1 MYRRFL
7 FVLTAALAAWVGAWA
22 QSANEIKNSK
32 EYLSGEGTGETLK
45 EADNAALNDLL
56 SKISV
61 NVKGSFSTVESEVV
75 SNGKVDAS
83 TATQMVVN
91 TYSQATLT
99 NTNRIV
105 VSNEPDAHVVRY
117 VKRSEI
123 ERIFAGRKNK
133 VIDLV
138 GLAYKAEKAAKI
150 DDALRNYYWA
160 LCMLKSLQYEN
171 EVKWT
176 DGAGAEHI
184 LSSWIPQQINTILGG
199 VSVAKVGVEG
209 SDMLLY
215 FTYNGKPVQSLDFTY
230 FDGVDWSSICS
241 ARDGRGMAELRP
253 GQMPEKLQIKCEY
266 AYEGQSHIDKEIE
279 TVMGVMKGTR
289 FRRAYIN
296 VDAVGGASAPQAGEA
311 QASKVAAKGT
321 AGSGSQSAFA
331 SAVASMGSST
341 SALSNPTA
349 FKASGLKA
357 VDNVGEYDKVMSKIT
372 AAIHSRNY
380 VSVQKLFTVAGWDT
394 FRKLIDYGTARLYGT
409 PKYTYVG
416 YGNKVICRGLPMN
429 FSFKSNR
436 RRFMEEVT
444 FMFDAN
450 RKIENVSF
458 GLGEQAEK
466 DILMKGDWSE
476 RARVALMNFLEDY
489 KTAFALKDIQY
500 LESVFDDNAV
510 IVIGKEI
517 RRLNN
522 KDNGVQLNEKTYK
535 YATYTKAQYL
545 KNLRYSFSSQEFIN
559 IRFANNDVIKL
570 GNGGEIYGIQI
581 KQDYYSSSYG
591 DTGYLFLM
599 VDLNDPEK
607 PIIKVRTWQPERDPN
622 FGLIN
627 SYDF

>member
-1 MYRRFL
+1 M
-7 FVLTAALAAWVGAWA
+7 LATWMGAWA
-22 QSANEIKNSK
+22 QSASEIKNSK

-45 EADNAALNDLL
+45 AADNAALNDLL

-61 NVKGSFSTVESEVV
+61 NVQGSFSTVENEVV

-83 TATQMVVN
+83 AATKMVVN

-133 VIDLV
+133 VLDLV

-176 DGAGAEHI
+176 DGEGAEHI
-184 LSSWIPQQINTILGG
+184 LSSWIPQQINSILGG
-199 VSVAKVGVEG
+199 VSVAKAGLDG
-209 SDMLLY
+209 NDLLLY
-215 FTYNGKPVQSLDFTY
+215 FTYGGKPVQSLDFTY

-241 ARDGRGMAELRP
+241 VRDGRGMAEMRP
-253 GQMPEKLQIKCEY
+253 GQVPDNLSIKCEY

-279 TVMGVMKGTR
+279 TVMGVMKGTS
-289 FRRAYIN
+289 FRKAYLQLN
-296 VDAVGGASAPQAGEA
+296 TGAGAGAA
-311 QASKVAAKGT
+311 QASSATAAG
-321 AGSGSQSAFA
+321 ASGSGTPSTFA
-331 SAVASMGSST
+331 AAVASLGASS
-341 SALSNPTA
+341 SALSNPAA

-357 VDNVGEYDKVMSKIT
+357 VDNVGEYDKIMGKIT
-372 AAIHSRNY
+372 DAIKSRNY
-380 VSVQKLFTVAGWDT
+380 ASVQSLFTPAGWTT
-394 FRKLIDYGTARLYGT
+394 FKQLIDYGTARLYGT

-416 YGNKVICRGLPMN
+416 YGDKVICRGLPMN
-429 FSFKSNR
+429 FSFKANR

-450 RKIENVSF
+450 RKIDNVSF

-476 RARVALMNFLEDY
+476 LARVALMNFLED
-489 KTAFALKDIQY
+489 
-500 LESVFDDNAV
+500 
-510 IVIGKEI
+510 
-517 RRLNN
+517 
-522 KDNGVQLNEKTYK
+522 
-535 YATYTKAQYL
+535 
-545 KNLRYSFSSQEFIN
+545 
-559 IRFANNDVIKL
+559 
-570 GNGGEIYGIQI
+570 
-581 KQDYYSSSYG
+581 
-591 DTGYLFLM
+591 
-599 VDLNDPEK
+599 
-607 PIIKVRTWQPERDPN
+607 
-622 FGLIN
+622 
-627 SYDF
+627 

>member
-1 MYRRFL
+1 M
-7 FVLTAALAAWVGAWA
+7 LATWMGAWA
-22 QSANEIKNSK
+22 QSASEIKNSK

-45 EADNAALNDLL
+45 AADNAALNDLL

-61 NVKGSFSTVESEVV
+61 NVQGSFSTVENEVV

-83 TATQMVVN
+83 AATKMVVN

-133 VIDLV
+133 VLDLV

-176 DGAGAEHI
+176 DNEGAEHI
-184 LSSWIPQQINTILGG
+184 LSSWIPQQINSILGG
-199 VSVAKVGVEG
+199 VSVAKAGLDG
-209 SDMLLY
+209 NDLLLY
-215 FTYNGKPVQSLDFTY
+215 FTYGGKTVQSLDFTY

-241 ARDGRGMAELRP
+241 VRDGRGMAEMRP
-253 GQMPEKLQIKCEY
+253 GQVPDNLSIKCEY

-279 TVMGVMKGTR
+279 TVMGVMKGTS
-289 FRRAYIN
+289 FRKAYLQLN
-296 VDAVGGASAPQAGEA
+296 TGAGAGAA
-311 QASKVAAKGT
+311 QASSATAAG
-321 AGSGSQSAFA
+321 ASGSGSPSTFA
-331 SAVASMGSST
+331 AAVASLGASS
-341 SALSNPTA
+341 SALSNPAA

-357 VDNVGEYDKVMSKIT
+357 VDNVGEYDKIMGKIT
-372 AAIHSRNY
+372 DAIKSRNY
-380 VSVQKLFTVAGWDT
+380 ASVQSLFTTAGWTT
-394 FRKLIDYGTARLYGT
+394 FKQLIDYGTARLYGT

-416 YGNKVICRGLPMN
+416 YGDKVICRGLPMN
-429 FSFKSNR
+429 FSFKANR

-444 FMFDAN
+444 FMFNAN
-450 RKIENVSF
+450 RKIDNVAF
-458 GLGEQAEK
+458 GLGEQAEQ
-466 DILMKGDWSE
+466 DILMKGDWSDL
-476 RARVALMNFLEDY
+476 ARVALMNFLEDY
-489 KTAFALKDIQY
+489 KTAFALKDINY

-510 IVIGKEI
+510 IVVGKEL
-517 RRLNN
+517 RRLKNQ
-522 KDNGVQLNEKTYK
+522 DTGVQLNEKTYK
-535 YATYTKAQYL
+535 YATYTKEQYL
-545 KNLRYSFSSQEFIN
+545 KNLRYSFRSQEFIN

-570 GNGGEIYGIQI
+570 GKGGEIYGIQI

-622 FGLIN
+622 FGKTGLIGPYN
-627 SYDF
+627 F

>member
-1 MYRRFL
+1 M
-7 FVLTAALAAWVGAWA
+7 LATWMGAWA
-22 QSANEIKNSK
+22 QSASEIKNSK

-45 EADNAALNDLL
+45 AADNAALNDLL

-61 NVKGSFSTVESEVV
+61 NVQGSFSTVENEVV

-83 TATQMVVN
+83 AATKMVVN

-133 VIDLV
+133 VLDLV

-176 DGAGAEHI
+176 DNEGAEHI
-184 LSSWIPQQINTILGG
+184 LSSWIPQQINSILGG
-199 VSVAKVGVEG
+199 VSVAKAGLDG
-209 SDMLLY
+209 NDLLLY
-215 FTYNGKPVQSLDFTY
+215 FTYGGKPVQSLDFTY

-241 ARDGRGMAELRP
+241 VRDGRGMAEMRP
-253 GQMPEKLQIKCEY
+253 GQVPDNLSIKCEY

-279 TVMGVMKGTR
+279 TVMGVMKGTS
-289 FRRAYIN
+289 FRKAYLQLN
-296 VDAVGGASAPQAGEA
+296 TGAGAA
-311 QASKVAAKGT
+311 QASSATAAG
-321 AGSGSQSAFA
+321 ASGSGSPSTFA
-331 SAVASMGSST
+331 AAVASLGASS
-341 SALSNPTA
+341 SALSNPAA

-357 VDNVGEYDKVMSKIT
+357 VDNVGEYDKIMGKIT
-372 AAIHSRNY
+372 DAIKSRNY
-380 VSVQKLFTVAGWDT
+380 ASVQSLFTPAGWTT
-394 FRKLIDYGTARLYGT
+394 FKQLIDYGTARLYGT

-416 YGNKVICRGLPMN
+416 YGDKVICRGLPMN
-429 FSFKSNR
+429 FSFKANR

-444 FMFDAN
+444 FMFNAN
-450 RKIENVSF
+450 RKIDNVAF
-458 GLGEQAEK
+458 GLGEQAEQ
-466 DILMKGDWSE
+466 DILMKGDWSDL
-476 RARVALMNFLEDY
+476 ARVALMNFLEDY
-489 KTAFALKDIQY
+489 KTAFALKDINY

-510 IVIGKEI
+510 IVVGKEL
-517 RRLNN
+517 RRLKN
-522 KDNGVQLNEKTYK
+522 KDTGVQLNEKTYK
-535 YATYTKAQYL
+535 YATYTKEQYL
-545 KNLRYSFSSQEFIN
+545 KNLRYSFRSQEFIN

-570 GNGGEIYGIQI
+570 GKGGEIYGIQI

-622 FGLIN
+622 FGKTGLIGPYN
-627 SYDF
+627 F

>member
-1 MYRRFL
+1 MKTRIII
-7 FVLTAALAAWVGAWA
+7 LTAMLATWMGAWA
-22 QSANEIKNSK
+22 QSASEIKNSK

-45 EADNAALNDLL
+45 AADNAALNDLL

-61 NVKGSFSTVESEVV
+61 NVQGSFSTVENEVV

-83 TATQMVVN
+83 AATKMVVN

-133 VIDLV
+133 VLDLV

-176 DGAGAEHI
+176 DGEGAEHI
-184 LSSWIPQQINTILGG
+184 LSSWIPQQINSILGG
-199 VSVAKVGVEG
+199 VSVAKAGLDG
-209 SDMLLY
+209 NDLLLY
-215 FTYNGKPVQSLDFTY
+215 FTYGGKPVQSLDFTY

-241 ARDGRGMAELRP
+241 VRDGRGMAEMRP
-253 GQMPEKLQIKCEY
+253 GQVPDNLSIKCEY

-279 TVMGVMKGTR
+279 TVMGVMKGTS
-289 FRRAYIN
+289 FRKAYLQLN
-296 VDAVGGASAPQAGEA
+296 TGAGAA
-311 QASKVAAKGT
+311 QASSATAAGA
-321 AGSGSQSAFA
+321 AGSGSPSTFA
-331 SAVASMGSST
+331 AAVASLGASS
-341 SALSNPTA
+341 SALSNPAA

-357 VDNVGEYDKVMSKIT
+357 VDNVGEYDKIMGKIT
-372 AAIHSRNY
+372 DAIKSRNY
-380 VSVQKLFTVAGWDT
+380 ASVQSLFTPAGWTT
-394 FRKLIDYGTARLYGT
+394 FKQLIDYGTARLYGT

-429 FSFKSNR
+429 FSFKANR

-450 RKIENVSF
+450 RKIDNVSF

-476 RARVALMNFLEDY
+476 LARVALMNFLEDY

-535 YATYTKAQYL
+535 YATYTKEQYL
-545 KNLRYSFSSQEFIN
+545 KNLRYSFRSQEFIN

-622 FGLIN
+622 FGLIGPYN
-627 SYDF
+627 F

>member
-1 MYRRFL
+1 M
-7 FVLTAALAAWVGAWA
+7 LATWMGAWA
-22 QSANEIKNSK
+22 QSASEIKNSK

-45 EADNAALNDLL
+45 AADNAALNDLL

-61 NVKGSFSTVESEVV
+61 NVQGSFSTVENEVV

-83 TATQMVVN
+83 AATKMVVN

-133 VIDLV
+133 VLDLV

-176 DGAGAEHI
+176 DNEGAEHI
-184 LSSWIPQQINTILGG
+184 LSSWIPQQINSILGG
-199 VSVAKVGVEG
+199 VSVAKAGLDG
-209 SDMLLY
+209 NDLLLY
-215 FTYNGKPVQSLDFTY
+215 FTYGGKPVQSLDFTY

-241 ARDGRGMAELRP
+241 VRDGRGMAEMRP
-253 GQMPEKLQIKCEY
+253 GQVPDNLSIKCEY

-279 TVMGVMKGTR
+279 TVMGVMKGTS
-289 FRRAYIN
+289 FRKAYLQLN
-296 VDAVGGASAPQAGEA
+296 TGAGAGAA
-311 QASKVAAKGT
+311 QASSATAAGA
-321 AGSGSQSAFA
+321 AGSGSPSTFA
-331 SAVASMGSST
+331 AAVASLGASS
-341 SALSNPTA
+341 SALSNPAA

-357 VDNVGEYDKVMSKIT
+357 VDNVGEYDKIMGKIT
-372 AAIHSRNY
+372 DAIKSRNY
-380 VSVQKLFTVAGWDT
+380 ASVQSLFTPAGWTT
-394 FRKLIDYGTARLYGT
+394 FKQLIDYGTARLYGT

-416 YGNKVICRGLPMN
+416 YGDKVICRGLPMN
-429 FSFKSNR
+429 FSFKANR

-444 FMFDAN
+444 FMFNAN
-450 RKIENVSF
+450 RKIDNVAF
-458 GLGEQAEK
+458 GLGEQAEQ
-466 DILMKGDWSE
+466 DILMKGDWSDL
-476 RARVALMNFLEDY
+476 ARVALMNFLEDY
-489 KTAFALKDIQY
+489 KTAFALKDINY

-510 IVIGKEI
+510 IVVGKEL
-517 RRLNN
+517 RRLKNQ
-522 KDNGVQLNEKTYK
+522 DTGVQLNEKTYK
-535 YATYTKAQYL
+535 YATYTKEQYL
-545 KNLRYSFSSQEFIN
+545 KNLRYSFRSQEFIN

-570 GNGGEIYGIQI
+570 GKGGEIYGIQI

-622 FGLIN
+622 FGKTGLIGPYN
-627 SYDF
+627 F

>member
-1 MYRRFL
+1 MKTKIII
-7 FVLTAALAAWVGAWA
+7 LTAMLATWMGAWA
-22 QSANEIKNSK
+22 QSASEIKNSK

-45 EADNAALNDLL
+45 AADNAALNDLL

-61 NVKGSFSTVESEVV
+61 NVQGSFSTVENEVV

-83 TATQMVVN
+83 AATKMVVN

-133 VIDLV
+133 VLDLV

-176 DGAGAEHI
+176 DNEGAEHI
-184 LSSWIPQQINTILGG
+184 LSSWIPQQINSILGG
-199 VSVAKVGVEG
+199 VSVAKAGLDG
-209 SDMLLY
+209 NDLLLY
-215 FTYNGKPVQSLDFTY
+215 FTYGGKPLQSLDFTY

-241 ARDGRGMAELRP
+241 VRDGRGMAEMRP
-253 GQMPEKLQIKCEY
+253 GQVPDNLSIKCEY

-279 TVMGVMKGTR
+279 TVMGVMKGTS
-289 FRRAYIN
+289 FRKAYLQLN
-296 VDAVGGASAPQAGEA
+296 TGAGAGAA
-311 QASKVAAKGT
+311 QASSATAAGA
-321 AGSGSQSAFA
+321 AGSGSPSTFA
-331 SAVASMGSST
+331 AAVASLGASS
-341 SALSNPTA
+341 SALSNPAA

-357 VDNVGEYDKVMSKIT
+357 VDNVGEYDKIMGKIT
-372 AAIHSRNY
+372 DAIKSRNY
-380 VSVQKLFTVAGWDT
+380 ASVQSLFTPAGWTT
-394 FRKLIDYGTARLYGT
+394 FKQLIDYGTARLYGT

-416 YGNKVICRGLPMN
+416 YGDKVICRGLPMN
-429 FSFKSNR
+429 FSFKANR

-444 FMFDAN
+444 FMFNAN
-450 RKIENVSF
+450 RKIDNVAF
-458 GLGEQAEK
+458 GLGEQAEQ
-466 DILMKGDWSE
+466 DILMKGDWSDL
-476 RARVALMNFLEDY
+476 ARVALMNFLEDY
-489 KTAFALKDIQY
+489 KTAFALKDINY

-510 IVIGKEI
+510 IVVGKEL
-517 RRLNN
+517 RRLKNQ
-522 KDNGVQLNEKTYK
+522 DTGVQLNEKTYK
-535 YATYTKAQYL
+535 YATYTKEQYL
-545 KNLRYSFSSQEFIN
+545 KNLRYSFRSQEFIN

-570 GNGGEIYGIQI
+570 GKGGEIYGIQI

-622 FGLIN
+622 FGKTGLIGPYN
-627 SYDF
+627 F

>member
-1 MYRRFL
+1 M
-7 FVLTAALAAWVGAWA
+7 LATWMGAWA
-22 QSANEIKNSK
+22 QSASEIKNSK

-45 EADNAALNDLL
+45 AADNAALNDLL

-61 NVKGSFSTVESEVV
+61 NVQGSFSTVENEVV

-83 TATQMVVN
+83 AATKMVVN

-133 VIDLV
+133 VLDLV

-176 DGAGAEHI
+176 DNEGAEHI
-184 LSSWIPQQINTILGG
+184 LSSWIPQQINSILGG
-199 VSVAKVGVEG
+199 VSVAKAGLDG
-209 SDMLLY
+209 NDLLLY
-215 FTYNGKPVQSLDFTY
+215 FTYGGKPVQSLDFTY

-241 ARDGRGMAELRP
+241 VRDGRGMAEMRP
-253 GQMPEKLQIKCEY
+253 GQVPDNLSIKCEY

-279 TVMGVMKGTR
+279 TVMGVMKGTS
-289 FRRAYIN
+289 FRKAYLQLN
-296 VDAVGGASAPQAGEA
+296 TGAGAA
-311 QASKVAAKGT
+311 QASSATAAGA
-321 AGSGSQSAFA
+321 AGSGTPSTFA
-331 SAVASMGSST
+331 AAVASLGASS
-341 SALSNPTA
+341 SALSNPAA

-357 VDNVGEYDKVMSKIT
+357 VDNVGEYDKIMGKIT
-372 AAIHSRNY
+372 DAIKSRNY
-380 VSVQKLFTVAGWDT
+380 ASVQSLFTPAGWTT
-394 FRKLIDYGTARLYGT
+394 FKQLIDYGTARLYGT

-416 YGNKVICRGLPMN
+416 YGDKVICRGLPMN
-429 FSFKSNR
+429 FSFKANR

-444 FMFDAN
+444 FMFNAN
-450 RKIENVSF
+450 RKIDNVAF
-458 GLGEQAEK
+458 GLGEQAEQ
-466 DILMKGDWSE
+466 DILMKGDWSDL
-476 RARVALMNFLEDY
+476 ARVALMNFLEDY
-489 KTAFALKDIQY
+489 KTAFALKDINY

-510 IVIGKEI
+510 IVVGKEL
-517 RRLNN
+517 RPLKN
-522 KDNGVQLNEKTYK
+522 KDTGVQLNEKTYK
-535 YATYTKAQYL
+535 YATYTKEQYL
-545 KNLRYSFSSQEFIN
+545 KNLRYSFRSQEFIN

-570 GNGGEIYGIQI
+570 GKGGEIYGIQI

-622 FGLIN
+622 FGKTGLIGPYN
-627 SYDF
+627 F

>member
-1 MYRRFL
+1 M
-7 FVLTAALAAWVGAWA
+7 LATWMGAWA
-22 QSANEIKNSK
+22 QSASEIKNSK

-45 EADNAALNDLL
+45 AADNAALNDLL

-61 NVKGSFSTVESEVV
+61 NVQGSFSTVENEVV

-83 TATQMVVN
+83 AATKMVVN

-133 VIDLV
+133 VLDLV

-176 DGAGAEHI
+176 DGEGAEHI
-184 LSSWIPQQINTILGG
+184 LSSWIPQQINSILGG
-199 VSVAKVGVEG
+199 VSVAKAGLDG
-209 SDMLLY
+209 NDLLLY
-215 FTYNGKPVQSLDFTY
+215 FTYGGKPVQSLDFTY

-241 ARDGRGMAELRP
+241 VRDGRGMAEMRP
-253 GQMPEKLQIKCEY
+253 GQVPDNLSIKCEY

-279 TVMGVMKGTR
+279 TVMGVMKGTS
-289 FRRAYIN
+289 FRKAYLQLN
-296 VDAVGGASAPQAGEA
+296 TGAGAA
-311 QASKVAAKGT
+311 QASSATAAGA
-321 AGSGSQSAFA
+321 AGSGSPSTFA
-331 SAVASMGSST
+331 AAVASLGASS
-341 SALSNPTA
+341 SALSNPAA

-357 VDNVGEYDKVMSKIT
+357 VDNVGEYDKIMGKIT
-372 AAIHSRNY
+372 DAIKSRNY
-380 VSVQKLFTVAGWDT
+380 ASVQSLFTPAGWTT
-394 FRKLIDYGTARLYGT
+394 FKQLIDYGTARLYGT

-429 FSFKSNR
+429 FSFKANR

-450 RKIENVSF
+450 RKIDNVSF

-476 RARVALMNFLEDY
+476 LARVALMNFLEDY

-535 YATYTKAQYL
+535 YATYTKEQYL
-545 KNLRYSFSSQEFIN
+545 KNLRYSFRSQEFIN

-622 FGLIN
+622 FGLIGPYN
-627 SYDF
+627 F

>member
-1 MYRRFL
+1 M
-7 FVLTAALAAWVGAWA
+7 LATWMGAWA
-22 QSANEIKNSK
+22 QSASEIKNSK

-45 EADNAALNDLL
+45 AADNAALNDLL

-61 NVKGSFSTVESEVV
+61 NVQGSFSTVENEVV

-83 TATQMVVN
+83 AATKMVVN

-99 NTNRIV
+99 NTSRIV

-133 VIDLV
+133 VLDLV
-138 GLAYKAEKAAKI
+138 GLAYKAEKVAKI

-176 DGAGAEHI
+176 DSDGAEHI
-184 LSSWIPQQINTILGG
+184 LSSWIPQQINSILGG
-199 VSVAKVGVEG
+199 MAVEKAG
-209 SDMLLY
+209 IDGTDLLLY

-241 ARDGRGMAELRP
+241 VRDGRGMAEMRP
-253 GQMPEKLQIKCEY
+253 GQVPDNLSIKCEY

-279 TVMGVMKGTR
+279 TVMGVMKGTS
-289 FRRAYIN
+289 FRKAYLQLN
-296 VDAVGGASAPQAGEA
+296 TGAGAGAA
-311 QASKVAAKGT
+311 QASSATAAGA
-321 AGSGSQSAFA
+321 AGSGSPSTFA
-331 SAVASMGSST
+331 AAVASLGASS
-341 SALSNPTA
+341 SALSNPAA

-357 VDNVGEYDKVMSKIT
+357 VDNVGEYDKIMGKIT
-372 AAIHSRNY
+372 DAIKSRNY
-380 VSVQKLFTVAGWDT
+380 ASVQSLFTPAGWTT
-394 FRKLIDYGTARLYGT
+394 FKQLIDYGTARLYGT

-416 YGNKVICRGLPMN
+416 YGDKVICRGLPMN
-429 FSFKSNR
+429 FSFKANR

-444 FMFDAN
+444 LMFNAN
-450 RKIENVSF
+450 RKIDNVAF
-458 GLGEQAEK
+458 GLGEQAEQ
-466 DILMKGDWSE
+466 DILMKGDWSDL
-476 RARVALMNFLEDY
+476 ARVALMNFLEDY
-489 KTAFALKDIQY
+489 KTAFALKDINY

-510 IVIGKEI
+510 IVVGKEL
-517 RRLNN
+517 RRLKNQ
-522 KDNGVQLNEKTYK
+522 DTGVQLNEKTYK
-535 YATYTKAQYL
+535 YATYTKEQYL
-545 KNLRYSFSSQEFIN
+545 KNLRYSFRSQEFIN

-570 GNGGEIYGIQI
+570 GKGGEIYGIQI

-622 FGLIN
+622 FGLIGPYN
-627 SYDF
+627 F

>member
-1 MYRRFL
+1 M
-7 FVLTAALAAWVGAWA
+7 LAAWAGAWA
-22 QSANEIKNSK
+22 QSASEIKNSK

-45 EADNAALNDLL
+45 AADNAALNDLL

-61 NVKGSFSTVESEVV
+61 NVQGSFSTVENEVV

-83 TATQMVVN
+83 AATKMVVN

-133 VIDLV
+133 VLDLV

-176 DGAGAEHI
+176 DNEGAEHI
-184 LSSWIPQQINTILGG
+184 LSSWIPQQINSILGG
-199 VSVAKVGVEG
+199 VSVAKAGLDG
-209 SDMLLY
+209 NDLLLY
-215 FTYNGKPVQSLDFTY
+215 FTYGGKPVQSLDFTY

-241 ARDGRGMAELRP
+241 VRDGRGMAEMRP
-253 GQMPEKLQIKCEY
+253 GQVPDNLSIKCEY

-279 TVMGVMKGTR
+279 TVMGVMKGTS
-289 FRRAYIN
+289 FRKAYLQLN
-296 VDAVGGASAPQAGEA
+296 TGAGAGAA
-311 QASKVAAKGT
+311 QASSATAAG
-321 AGSGSQSAFA
+321 ASGSGTPSTFA
-331 SAVASMGSST
+331 AAVASLGASS
-341 SALSNPTA
+341 SALSNPAA

-357 VDNVGEYDKVMSKIT
+357 VDNVGEYDKIMGKIT
-372 AAIHSRNY
+372 DAIKSRNY
-380 VSVQKLFTVAGWDT
+380 ASVQSLFTPAGWTT
-394 FRKLIDYGTARLYGT
+394 FKQLIDYGTARLYGT

-416 YGNKVICRGLPMN
+416 YGDKVICRGLPMN
-429 FSFKSNR
+429 FSFKANR

-444 FMFDAN
+444 FMFNAN
-450 RKIENVSF
+450 RKIDNVAF
-458 GLGEQAEK
+458 GLGEQAEQ
-466 DILMKGDWSE
+466 DILMKGDWSDL
-476 RARVALMNFLEDY
+476 ARVALMNFLEDY
-489 KTAFALKDIQY
+489 KTAFALKDINY

-510 IVIGKEI
+510 IVVGKEL
-517 RRLNN
+517 RRLKNQ
-522 KDNGVQLNEKTYK
+522 DTGVQLNEKTYK
-535 YATYTKAQYL
+535 YATYTKEQYL
-545 KNLRYSFSSQEFIN
+545 KNLRYSFRSQEFIN

-570 GNGGEIYGIQI
+570 GKGGEIYGIQI

-622 FGLIN
+622 FGKTGLIGPYN
-627 SYDF
+627 F

>member
-1 MYRRFL
+1 MKTKIII
-7 FVLTAALAAWVGAWA
+7 LTAMLATWMGAWA
-22 QSANEIKNSK
+22 QSASEIKNSK

-45 EADNAALNDLL
+45 AADNAALNDLL

-61 NVKGSFSTVESEVV
+61 NVQGSFSTVENEVV

-83 TATQMVVN
+83 AATKMVVN

-133 VIDLV
+133 VLDLV

-176 DGAGAEHI
+176 DNEGAEHI
-184 LSSWIPQQINTILGG
+184 LSSWIPQQINSILGG
-199 VSVAKVGVEG
+199 VSVAKAGLDG
-209 SDMLLY
+209 NDLLLY
-215 FTYNGKPVQSLDFTY
+215 FTYGGKPVQSLDFTY

-241 ARDGRGMAELRP
+241 VRDGRGMAEMRP
-253 GQMPEKLQIKCEY
+253 GQVPDNLSIKCEY

-279 TVMGVMKGTR
+279 TVMGVMKGTS
-289 FRRAYIN
+289 FRKAYLQLN
-296 VDAVGGASAPQAGEA
+296 TGAGAA
-311 QASKVAAKGT
+311 QASSATAAGA
-321 AGSGSQSAFA
+321 AGSGSPSTFA
-331 SAVASMGSST
+331 AAVASLGASS
-341 SALSNPTA
+341 SALSNPAA

-357 VDNVGEYDKVMSKIT
+357 VDNVGEYDKIMGKIT
-372 AAIHSRNY
+372 DAIKSRNY
-380 VSVQKLFTVAGWDT
+380 ASVQSLFTTAGWTT
-394 FRKLIDYGTARLYGT
+394 FKQLIDYGTARLYGT

-416 YGNKVICRGLPMN
+416 YGDKVICRGLPMN
-429 FSFKSNR
+429 FSFKANR

-444 FMFDAN
+444 FMFNAN
-450 RKIENVSF
+450 RKIDNVAF
-458 GLGEQAEK
+458 GLGEQAEQ
-466 DILMKGDWSE
+466 DILMKGDWSDL
-476 RARVALMNFLEDY
+476 ARVALMNFLEDY
-489 KTAFALKDIQY
+489 KTAFALKDINY

-510 IVIGKEI
+510 IVVGKEL
-517 RRLNN
+517 RRLKNQ
-522 KDNGVQLNEKTYK
+522 DTGVQLNEKTYK
-535 YATYTKAQYL
+535 YATYTKEQYL
-545 KNLRYSFSSQEFIN
+545 KNLRYSFRSQEFIN

-570 GNGGEIYGIQI
+570 GKGGEIYGIQI

-622 FGLIN
+622 FGKTGLIGPYN
-627 SYDF
+627 F

>member
-1 MYRRFL
+1 M
-7 FVLTAALAAWVGAWA
+7 LATWMGAWA
-22 QSANEIKNSK
+22 QSASEIKNSK

-45 EADNAALNDLL
+45 AADNAALNDLL

-61 NVKGSFSTVESEVV
+61 NVQGSFSTVENEVV

-83 TATQMVVN
+83 AATKMVVN

-133 VIDLV
+133 VLDLV

-176 DGAGAEHI
+176 DNEGAEHI
-184 LSSWIPQQINTILGG
+184 LSSWIPQQINSILGG
-199 VSVAKVGVEG
+199 VSVAKAGLDG
-209 SDMLLY
+209 NDLLLY
-215 FTYNGKPVQSLDFTY
+215 FTYGGKPVQSLDFTY

-241 ARDGRGMAELRP
+241 VRDGRGMAEMRP
-253 GQMPEKLQIKCEY
+253 GQVPDNLSIKCEY

-279 TVMGVMKGTR
+279 TVMGVMKGTS
-289 FRRAYIN
+289 FRKAYLQLN
-296 VDAVGGASAPQAGEA
+296 TGAGAA
-311 QASKVAAKGT
+311 QASSATAAGA
-321 AGSGSQSAFA
+321 AGSGSPSTFA
-331 SAVASMGSST
+331 AAVASLGASS
-341 SALSNPTA
+341 SALSNPAA

-357 VDNVGEYDKVMSKIT
+357 VDNVGEYDKIMGKIT
-372 AAIHSRNY
+372 DAIKSRNY
-380 VSVQKLFTVAGWDT
+380 ASVQSLFTTAGWTT
-394 FRKLIDYGTARLYGT
+394 FKQLIDYGTARLYGT

-416 YGNKVICRGLPMN
+416 YGDKVICRGLPMN
-429 FSFKSNR
+429 FSFKANR

-444 FMFDAN
+444 FMFNAN
-450 RKIENVSF
+450 RKIDNVAF
-458 GLGEQAEK
+458 GLGEQAEQ
-466 DILMKGDWSE
+466 DILMKGDWSDL
-476 RARVALMNFLEDY
+476 ARVALMNFLEDY
-489 KTAFALKDIQY
+489 KTAFALKDINY

-510 IVIGKEI
+510 IVVGKEL
-517 RRLNN
+517 RRLKNQ
-522 KDNGVQLNEKTYK
+522 DTGVQLNEKTYK
-535 YATYTKAQYL
+535 YATYTKEQYL
-545 KNLRYSFSSQEFIN
+545 KNLRYSFRSQEFIN

-570 GNGGEIYGIQI
+570 GKGGEIYGIQI

-622 FGLIN
+622 FGKTGLIGPYN
-627 SYDF
+627 F

>member
-1 MYRRFL
+1 M
-7 FVLTAALAAWVGAWA
+7 LATWMGAWA
-22 QSANEIKNSK
+22 QSASEIKNSK

-45 EADNAALNDLL
+45 AADNAALNDLL

-61 NVKGSFSTVESEVV
+61 NVQGSFSTVENEVV

-83 TATQMVVN
+83 AATKMVVN

-133 VIDLV
+133 VLDLV

-176 DGAGAEHI
+176 DNEGAEHI
-184 LSSWIPQQINTILGG
+184 LSSWIPQQINSILGG
-199 VSVAKVGVEG
+199 VSVAKAGLDG
-209 SDMLLY
+209 NDLLLY
-215 FTYNGKPVQSLDFTY
+215 FTYGGKPVQSLDFTY

-241 ARDGRGMAELRP
+241 VRDGRGMAEMRP
-253 GQMPEKLQIKCEY
+253 GQVPDNLSIKCEY

-279 TVMGVMKGTR
+279 TVMGVMKGTS
-289 FRRAYIN
+289 FRKAYLQLN
-296 VDAVGGASAPQAGEA
+296 TGAGAA
-311 QASKVAAKGT
+311 QASSATAAG
-321 AGSGSQSAFA
+321 ASGSGSPSTFA
-331 SAVASMGSST
+331 AAVASLGASS
-341 SALSNPTA
+341 SALSNPAA

-357 VDNVGEYDKVMSKIT
+357 VDNVGEYDKIMGKIT
-372 AAIHSRNY
+372 DAIKSRNY
-380 VSVQKLFTVAGWDT
+380 ASVQSLFTPAGWTT
-394 FRKLIDYGTARLYGT
+394 FKQLIDYGTARLYGT

-416 YGNKVICRGLPMN
+416 YGDKVICRGLPMN
-429 FSFKSNR
+429 FSFKANR

-444 FMFDAN
+444 FMFNAN
-450 RKIENVSF
+450 RKIDNVAF
-458 GLGEQAEK
+458 GLGEQAEQ
-466 DILMKGDWSE
+466 DILMKGDWSDL
-476 RARVALMNFLEDY
+476 ARVALMNFLEDY
-489 KTAFALKDIQY
+489 KTAFALKDINY

-510 IVIGKEI
+510 IVVGKEL
-517 RRLNN
+517 RRLKNQ
-522 KDNGVQLNEKTYK
+522 DTGVQLNEKTYK
-535 YATYTKAQYL
+535 YATYTKEQYL
-545 KNLRYSFSSQEFIN
+545 KNLRYSFRSQEFIN

-570 GNGGEIYGIQI
+570 GKGGEIYGIQI

-622 FGLIN
+622 FGKTGLIGPYN
-627 SYDF
+627 F

>member
-1 MYRRFL
+1 M
-7 FVLTAALAAWVGAWA
+7 LATWMGAWA
-22 QSANEIKNSK
+22 QSASEIKNSK

-45 EADNAALNDLL
+45 AADNAALNDLL

-61 NVKGSFSTVESEVV
+61 NVQGSFSTVENEVV

-83 TATQMVVN
+83 AATKMVVN

-133 VIDLV
+133 VLDLV

-176 DGAGAEHI
+176 DNEGAEHI
-184 LSSWIPQQINTILGG
+184 LSSWIPQQINSILGG
-199 VSVAKVGVEG
+199 VSVAKAGLDG
-209 SDMLLY
+209 NDLLLY
-215 FTYNGKPVQSLDFTY
+215 FTYGGKPLQSLDFTY

-241 ARDGRGMAELRP
+241 VRDGRGMAEMRP
-253 GQMPEKLQIKCEY
+253 GQVPDNLSIKCEY

-279 TVMGVMKGTR
+279 TVMGVMKGTS
-289 FRRAYIN
+289 FRKAYLQLN
-296 VDAVGGASAPQAGEA
+296 TGAGAGAA
-311 QASKVAAKGT
+311 QASSATAAGA
-321 AGSGSQSAFA
+321 AGSGSPSTFA
-331 SAVASMGSST
+331 AAVASLGASS
-341 SALSNPTA
+341 SALSNPAA

-357 VDNVGEYDKVMSKIT
+357 VDNVGEYDKIMGIIT
-372 AAIHSRNY
+372 DAIKSRNY
-380 VSVQKLFTVAGWDT
+380 ASVQSLFTPAGWTT
-394 FRKLIDYGTARLYGT
+394 FKQLIDYGTARLYGT

-416 YGNKVICRGLPMN
+416 YGDKVICRGLPMN
-429 FSFKSNR
+429 FSFKANR

-444 FMFDAN
+444 FMFNAN
-450 RKIENVSF
+450 RKIDNVAF
-458 GLGEQAEK
+458 GLGEQAEQ
-466 DILMKGDWSE
+466 DILMKGDWSDL
-476 RARVALMNFLEDY
+476 ARVALMNFLEDY
-489 KTAFALKDIQY
+489 KTAFALKDINY

-510 IVIGKEI
+510 IVVGKEL
-517 RRLNN
+517 RRLKNQ
-522 KDNGVQLNEKTYK
+522 DTGVQLNEKTYK
-535 YATYTKAQYL
+535 YATYTKEQYL
-545 KNLRYSFSSQEFIN
+545 KNLRYSFRSQEFIN

-570 GNGGEIYGIQI
+570 GKGGEIYGIQI

-622 FGLIN
+622 FGKTGLIGPYN
-627 SYDF
+627 F

>member
-1 MYRRFL
+1 M
-7 FVLTAALAAWVGAWA
+7 LATWMGAWA
-22 QSANEIKNSK
+22 QSASEIKNSK

-45 EADNAALNDLL
+45 AADNAALNDLL

-61 NVKGSFSTVESEVV
+61 NVQGSFSTVENEVV

-83 TATQMVVN
+83 AATKMVVN

-133 VIDLV
+133 VLDLV

-176 DGAGAEHI
+176 DNEGAEHI
-184 LSSWIPQQINTILGG
+184 LSSWIPQQINSILGG
-199 VSVAKVGVEG
+199 VSVAKAGLDG
-209 SDMLLY
+209 NDLLLY
-215 FTYNGKPVQSLDFTY
+215 FTYSGKPVQSLDFTY

-241 ARDGRGMAELRP
+241 VRDGRGMAEMRP
-253 GQMPEKLQIKCEY
+253 GQVPDNLSIKCEY

-279 TVMGVMKGTR
+279 TVMGVMKGTS
-289 FRRAYIN
+289 FRKAYLQLN
-296 VDAVGGASAPQAGEA
+296 TGAGADAA
-311 QASKVAAKGT
+311 QASSATAAG
-321 AGSGSQSAFA
+321 ASGSGSPSTFA
-331 SAVASMGSST
+331 AAVASLGASS
-341 SALSNPTA
+341 SALSNPAA

-357 VDNVGEYDKVMSKIT
+357 VDNVGEYDKIMGKIT
-372 AAIHSRNY
+372 DAIKSRNY
-380 VSVQKLFTVAGWDT
+380 ASVQSLFTPAGWTT
-394 FRKLIDYGTARLYGT
+394 FKQLIDYGTARLYGT

-416 YGNKVICRGLPMN
+416 YGDKVICRGLPMN
-429 FSFKSNR
+429 FSFKANR

-444 FMFDAN
+444 FMFNAN
-450 RKIENVSF
+450 RKIDNVAF
-458 GLGEQAEK
+458 GLGEQAEQ
-466 DILMKGDWSE
+466 DILMKGDWSDL
-476 RARVALMNFLEDY
+476 ARVALMNFLEDY
-489 KTAFALKDIQY
+489 KTAFALKDINY

-510 IVIGKEI
+510 IVVGKEL
-517 RRLNN
+517 RRLKNQ
-522 KDNGVQLNEKTYK
+522 DTGVQLNEKTYK
-535 YATYTKAQYL
+535 YATYTKEQYL
-545 KNLRYSFSSQEFIN
+545 KNLRYSFRSQEFIN

-570 GNGGEIYGIQI
+570 GKGGEIYGIQI

-622 FGLIN
+622 FGKTGLIGPYN
-627 SYDF
+627 F

>member
-1 MYRRFL
+1 M
-7 FVLTAALAAWVGAWA
+7 LATWMGAWA
-22 QSANEIKNSK
+22 QSASEIKNSK

-45 EADNAALNDLL
+45 AADNAALNDLL

-61 NVKGSFSTVESEVV
+61 NVQGSFSTVENEVV

-83 TATQMVVN
+83 AATKMVVN

-133 VIDLV
+133 VLDLV

-176 DGAGAEHI
+176 DNEGAEHI
-184 LSSWIPQQINTILGG
+184 LSSWIPQQINSILGG
-199 VSVAKVGVEG
+199 VSVAKAGLDG
-209 SDMLLY
+209 NDLLLY
-215 FTYNGKPVQSLDFTY
+215 FTYGGKPVQSLDFTY

-241 ARDGRGMAELRP
+241 VRDGRGMAEMRP
-253 GQMPEKLQIKCEY
+253 GQVPDNLSIKCEY

-279 TVMGVMKGTR
+279 TVMGVMKGTS
-289 FRRAYIN
+289 FRKAYLQLN
-296 VDAVGGASAPQAGEA
+296 TGAGAA
-311 QASKVAAKGT
+311 QASSATAAG
-321 AGSGSQSAFA
+321 ASGSGSPSTFA
-331 SAVASMGSST
+331 AAVASLGASS
-341 SALSNPTA
+341 SALSNPAA

-357 VDNVGEYDKVMSKIT
+357 VDNVGEYDKIMGRIT
-372 AAIHSRNY
+372 DAIKSRNY
-380 VSVQKLFTVAGWDT
+380 ASVQSLFTPAGWTT
-394 FRKLIDYGTARLYGT
+394 FKQLIDYGTARLYGT

-416 YGNKVICRGLPMN
+416 YGDKVICRGLPMK
-429 FSFKSNR
+429 FSFKANR

-444 FMFDAN
+444 FMFNAN
-450 RKIENVSF
+450 RKIDNVAF
-458 GLGEQAEK
+458 GLGEQAEQ
-466 DILMKGDWSE
+466 DILMKGDWSDL
-476 RARVALMNFLEDY
+476 ARVALMNFLEDY
-489 KTAFALKDIQY
+489 KTAFALKDINY

-510 IVIGKEI
+510 IVVGKEL
-517 RRLNN
+517 RRLKNQ
-522 KDNGVQLNEKTYK
+522 DTGVQLNEKTYK
-535 YATYTKAQYL
+535 YATYTKEQYL
-545 KNLRYSFSSQEFIN
+545 KNLRYSFRSQEFIN

-570 GNGGEIYGIQI
+570 GKGGEIYGIQI

-622 FGLIN
+622 FGKTGLIGPYN
-627 SYDF
+627 F

>member
-1 MYRRFL
+1 M
-7 FVLTAALAAWVGAWA
+7 LATWMGAWA
-22 QSANEIKNSK
+22 QSASEFKNSK

-45 EADNAALNDLL
+45 AADNAALNDLL

-61 NVKGSFSTVESEVV
+61 NVQGSFSTVENEVV

-83 TATQMVVN
+83 AATKMVVN

-133 VIDLV
+133 VLDLV

-176 DGAGAEHI
+176 DNEGAEHI
-184 LSSWIPQQINTILGG
+184 LSSWIPQQINSILGG
-199 VSVAKVGVEG
+199 VSVAKAGLDG
-209 SDMLLY
+209 NDLLLY
-215 FTYNGKPVQSLDFTY
+215 FTYGGKPVQSLDFTY

-241 ARDGRGMAELRP
+241 VRDGRGMAEMRP
-253 GQMPEKLQIKCEY
+253 GQVPDNLSIKCEY

-279 TVMGVMKGTR
+279 TVMGVMKGTS
-289 FRRAYIN
+289 FRKAYLQLN
-296 VDAVGGASAPQAGEA
+296 TGAGAA
-311 QASKVAAKGT
+311 QASSATAAG
-321 AGSGSQSAFA
+321 ASGSGSPSTFA
-331 SAVASMGSST
+331 AAVASLGASS
-341 SALSNPTA
+341 SALSNPAA

-357 VDNVGEYDKVMSKIT
+357 VDNVGEYDKIMGKIT
-372 AAIHSRNY
+372 DAIKSRNY
-380 VSVQKLFTVAGWDT
+380 ASVQSLFTPAGWTT
-394 FRKLIDYGTARLYGT
+394 FKQLIDYGTARLYGT

-416 YGNKVICRGLPMN
+416 YGDKVICRGLPMN
-429 FSFKSNR
+429 FSFKANR

-444 FMFDAN
+444 FMFNAN
-450 RKIENVSF
+450 RKIDNVAF
-458 GLGEQAEK
+458 GLGEQAEQ
-466 DILMKGDWSE
+466 DILMKGDWSDL
-476 RARVALMNFLEDY
+476 ARVALMNFLEDY
-489 KTAFALKDIQY
+489 KTAFALKDINY

-510 IVIGKEI
+510 IVVGKEL
-517 RRLNN
+517 RRLKNQ
-522 KDNGVQLNEKTYK
+522 DTGVQLNEKTYK
-535 YATYTKAQYL
+535 YATYTKEQYL
-545 KNLRYSFSSQEFIN
+545 KNLRYSFRSQEFIN

-570 GNGGEIYGIQI
+570 GKGGEIYGIQI

-622 FGLIN
+622 FGKTGLIGPYN
-627 SYDF
+627 F

>member
-1 MYRRFL
+1 MKTKIII
-7 FVLTAALAAWVGAWA
+7 LTAMLAAWAGAWA
-22 QSANEIKNSK
+22 QSADEIKNSK

-45 EADNAALNDLL
+45 AADNAALNDLL

-61 NVKGSFSTVESEVV
+61 NVQGSFSTVENEVV

-83 TATQMVVN
+83 AATKMVVN

-99 NTNRIV
+99 NTSRIV

-133 VIDLV
+133 VLDLV
-138 GLAYKAEKAAKI
+138 GLAYKAEKVAKI

-176 DGAGAEHI
+176 DGDGAEHI
-184 LSSWIPQQINTILGG
+184 LSSWIPQQINSILGG
-199 VSVAKVGVEG
+199 MAVEKAG
-209 SDMLLY
+209 IDGTDLLLY

-241 ARDGRGMAELRP
+241 VRDGRGMAEMRP
-253 GQMPEKLQIKCEY
+253 GQIPDKLNIKCEY

-279 TVMGVMKGTR
+279 TVMGVMKGTS
-289 FRRAYIN
+289 FRKSYLTLNAG
-296 VDAVGGASAPQAGEA
+296 GGAAASANTSTAGA
-311 QASKVAAKGT
+311 TASKT
-321 AGSGSQSAFA
+321 AGSAAGGSQSAFA
-331 SAVASMGSST
+331 AAVASVGAST

-357 VDNVGEYDKVMSKIT
+357 VDNVGDYDKVMNKIT
-372 AAIHSRNY
+372 EAIRTRNY
-380 VSVQKLFTVAGWDT
+380 ASVQSLFTPAGWDT
-394 FRKLIDYGTARLYGT
+394 FKKLIDYGTARLYGT

-429 FSFKSNR
+429 FSFKANR

-444 FMFDAN
+444 FMFNAN
-450 RKIENVSF
+450 RKIDNVSF

-476 RARVALMNFLEDY
+476 LARVALMNFLEDY

-522 KDNGVQLNEKTYK
+522 KDNNVQLNEKTYK
-535 YATYTKAQYL
+535 YATYTKEQYL
-545 KNLRYSFSSQEFIN
+545 KNLRYSFRSQEFIN

-622 FGLIN
+622 FGLIGPYN
-627 SYDF
+627 F